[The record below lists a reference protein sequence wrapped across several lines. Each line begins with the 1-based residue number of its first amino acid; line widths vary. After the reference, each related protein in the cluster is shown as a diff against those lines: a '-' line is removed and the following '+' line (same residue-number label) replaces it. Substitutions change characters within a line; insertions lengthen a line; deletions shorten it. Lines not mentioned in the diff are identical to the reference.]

1 MKDGSKG
8 GYKLRKNRE
17 NKEGRKDGGMEVR
30 ERDSWKAR
38 LYSVTFNI
46 ASINRNLW
54 AVITTL

>member
-46 ASINRNLW
+46 ASINRNL
-54 AVITTL
+54 